1 MSGKIK
7 QILYTLSPSMKR
19 EYYAINVECPY
30 CNHDNIYIYYNLNKP
45 SNYKNKC
52 PDNDMKQRRC
62 PRHIQNISLI
72 KDIHN
77 HLTTNDYTD
86 YNIKIND
93 EGDVIDT
100 IDNHT
105 IYNLLTT

>member
-1 MSGKIK
+1 
-7 QILYTLSPSMKR
+7 
-19 EYYAINVECPY
+19 
-30 CNHDNIYIYYNLNKP
+30 
-45 SNYKNKC
+45 
-52 PDNDMKQRRC
+52 MKQRRC

-72 KDIHN
+72 KDIYY

-100 IDNHT
+100 TYNHT